1 MMKKLWFYRDTVGP
15 IGNKFSPAE
24 IVGTLA
30 VLAGIAL
37 AIRAMFPI
45 V

>member
-1 MMKKLWFYRDTVGP
+1 MMKKLWFYRDVIGP

-30 VLAGIAL
+30 VCAAVAY
-37 AIRAMFPI
+37 AIREVFPI